1 MPKEDELERE
11 WRLLVS
17 KKLDD
22 IDGKADS
29 IEKDLHAIEIE
40 LSNMS
45 AIKLVPRL
53 EKLEQQVSS
62 LEAFKGKLVAVV
74 IAVQMIAAAV
84 WGLIKFTISK

>member
-53 EKLEQQVSS
+53 EKLEEQVSS

-74 IAVQMIAAAV
+74 IAVQMIAAAI